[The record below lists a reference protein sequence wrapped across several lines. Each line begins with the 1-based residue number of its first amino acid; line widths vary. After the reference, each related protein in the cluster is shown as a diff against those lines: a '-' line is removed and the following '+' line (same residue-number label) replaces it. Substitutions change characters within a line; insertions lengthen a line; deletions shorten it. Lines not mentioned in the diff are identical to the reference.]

1 MRKTLTDKG
10 VAALKPRAG
19 RFAYPDPELRGHYV
33 RVTPN
38 GAKSFVAVTLGPH
51 GKQVWATI
59 GPTDRYS
66 IEAARELAREAIKRV
81 HAGLPAFDVP
91 PPKPATFKDVAEQWL
106 ARHVHASG
114 LRSVAQ
120 ITRHLQT
127 HIYPA
132 WANRV
137 FLDIRR
143 SDVAALLDQ
152 VQDNHGARAADY
164 VLAITRG
171 IMNWFATRNDDFTP
185 PIVRGMQRR
194 SQYEKARARIL
205 GDDEIRRIW
214 TAADTAGSFGSIV
227 KLCLLTAQRSRK
239 VAAIKCADISE
250 DGVWSIPAAPREK
263 ATAGALKLS
272 AAALAIIRAQ
282 PKLGDNPHVFAGRY
296 RNGPFGSFGPAM
308 MKFRTKL
315 PGMPPWTVHDL
326 RRTARSLMSR
336 AGVRPD
342 IAERVLGHAIPGIRG
357 VYDRHSFF
365 SEKADALKRLAV
377 LVDGIVSPSDN
388 VPATKRRRKRADD
401 KIADAGHRHYGD

>member
-10 VAALKPRAG
+10 VAALKPRAA

-38 GAKSFVAVTLGPH
+38 GAKSFVAVTLDPH

-81 HAGLPAFDVP
+81 HAGLTAFETPPA
-91 PPKPATFKDVAEQWL
+91 KPATFKDVAEQWL
-106 ARHVHASG
+106 ARHVRANG
-114 LRSVAQ
+114 LRSIRQ
-120 ITRHLQT
+120 ITRHLNA

-132 WANRV
+132 WAERA

-143 SDVAALLDQ
+143 SDVAALLDR

-194 SQYEKARARIL
+194 SSHAMARARIL
-205 GDDEIRRIW
+205 DDDEIRLIW
-214 TAADTAGSFGSIV
+214 KQAEANGTFGAIV

-239 VAAIKCADISE
+239 VATMKWADISP
-250 DGVWSIPAAPREK
+250 DGEWTIPAQAREK
-263 ATAGALKLS
+263 NTAGSLVLPK
-272 AAALAIIRAQ
+272 AALDIIRRQ
-282 PKLGDNPHVFAGRY
+282 DQLGDNPHVFARRY
-296 RNGPFGSFGPAM
+296 RNGPFDSFGPAKGKFDAKLAS
-308 MKFRTKL
+308 MK
-315 PGMPPWTVHDL
+315 PWVVHDL

-342 IAERVLGHAIPGIRG
+342 IAERVMGHAIRGVEG
-357 VYDRHSFF
+357 VYDRHSYAA
-365 SEKADALKRLAV
+365 EKADALRRLAALIDAIVHERTADV
-377 LVDGIVSPSDN
+377 LPMGKRG
-388 VPATKRRRKRADD
+388 KRR
-401 KIADAGHRHYGD
+401 